1 MITQYHF
8 QTTGTGRPKFD
19 YNSGLTP
26 QNRLKWLSTALVV
39 AGGCGLSLAAF
50 LYARAGSGDCAARL
64 ARCGLFWC
72 EQEAFA
78 ECVDRSR
85 TETVAAA
92 LRRNPGS
99 GFLWADMADAYAKS
113 GSREQA
119 WKCYERAMEL
129 APAVP
134 AVLMRAATFQFVYG
148 EPRNALPYTKA
159 VLSLVRGYDGAV
171 FSSYDRMG
179 LTTSDVLKEG
189 LPATKEAAQAYLSHL
204 ISTRN
209 VEGAIQAWSWARHNS
224 VDDDKLAASYVEFLL
239 AEGRGREAIK
249 TWGAQLGDRRG
260 GYGVSTWIYNGD
272 FEREFSGSAL
282 DWRSYP
288 IDHVRVQR
296 AAGEGRNGSSSLR
309 IAFDG
314 KANVDYR
321 HTSQRTWLAP
331 GPHRL
336 VAWVRSEGV
345 TTDQGL
351 ILRVA
356 DAEAPARFSVATE
369 PILGTRPWS
378 RIELPFTVPPDTRQL
393 IVQFARRPSKK
404 FDNKIRG
411 TVWIDDVA
419 IVSAR

>member
-1 MITQYHF
+1 VI
-8 QTTGTGRPKFD
+8 
-19 YNSGLTP
+19 
-26 QNRLKWLSTALVV
+26 
-39 AGGCGLSLAAF
+39 AGGCALALAAF
-50 LYARAGSGDCAARL
+50 LYGNAGTADCAVRL
-64 ARCGLFWC
+64 VRCGLFWC

-78 ECVDRSR
+78 KCVDRSR

-113 GSREQA
+113 GNREQA

-148 EPRNALPYTKA
+148 EPGNALPQTKA
-159 VLSLVRGYDGAV
+159 VLNLVRGYDGAV
-171 FSSYDRMG
+171 FSLYDRMG

-189 LPATKEAAQAYLSHL
+189 LPATKEAAYAYLSHL

-209 VEGAIQAWSWARHNS
+209 VEGAIQAWSWVRRNS
-224 VDDDKLAASYVEFLL
+224 LNDDALAASYVEFLL
-239 AEGRGREAIK
+239 GEGRGREAVK
-249 TWGAQLGDRRG
+249 TWSAQLGDRRG

-272 FEREFSGSAL
+272 FEREFSGSVL
-282 DWRSYP
+282 DWRSFP
-288 IDHVRVQR
+288 VDHVRVQR
-296 AAGEGRNGSSSLR
+296 AEGEGRNGSSALR
-309 IAFDG
+309 VTFDG
-314 KANVDYR
+314 KANVEYR
-321 HTSQRTWLAP
+321 HTSQRTWLEP

-336 VAWVRSEGV
+336 IAWVRSEGV
-345 TTDQGL
+345 TTDEGV

-356 DAEAPARFSVATE
+356 DVEAPARFSVATE

-393 IVQFARRPSKK
+393 MVQLARRPSRK

-411 TVWIDDVA
+411 TVWVDDVA